1 MANLTSSNEYPLS
14 ANQQGLWSLEQR
26 FPKQGLYN
34 LNGAWRLPADI
45 SFFSLRSAVERLS
58 ARHPALRTTFSE
70 REGKPL
76 QIVHKNLP
84 IDFRE
89 VHVEEDSDANVE
101 EILETRTSQPLDL
114 EKGPLARWVLISV
127 KRKRPVLLFM
137 VHHIILDGWSI
148 FVTITELG
156 KLYQEEMG
164 GSIPELPSLKRSYR
178 QFIQEEANRQKF
190 LFISCSSSQMS
201 HHFTKHQFCF
211 TDAQSCLVGS
221 RQSFARLYLRGLQ

>member
-1 MANLTSSNEYPLS
+1 MANLTSSNEYPPLS

-127 KRKRPVLLFM
+127 KRQRPGFAIHGSP
-137 VHHIILDGWSI
+137 HHSRWLVDFCDDNRAWKTLPGRNGWIDTRTAFFEEELQAIHTRRSESTKI
-148 FVTITELG
+148 F
-156 KLYQEEMG
+156 
-164 GSIPELPSLKRSYR
+164 
-178 QFIQEEANRQKF
+178 
-190 LFISCSSSQMS
+190 FISCSSSQMS

-221 RQSFARLYLRGLQ
+221 R